1 MTCRRASDLEDFSA
15 RRVAEFQ
22 RVARDREFPVH
33 RRDVLAGISNHAAVF
48 KRQAVGI
55 LEVARLSP
63 SVIDD
68 FGGLYA
74 LGAQLVALLCQ
85 RGRRAGFERKMIE
98 GSGKTEPAVD
108 ARIVFCRHSWNP
120 TRFQKGDTLTAPDIE
135 KDVSEVPAFFDVY
148 RVVDDRLESQNALV
162 KLTGLVQVKRRE
174 ADVRKTSV
182 SHGCRSLG

>member
-1 MTCRRASDLEDFSA
+1 MACRPASDLEDFSA

-22 RVARDREFPVH
+22 RGALDREFPVL
-33 RRDVLAGISNHAAVF
+33 RRGVLAGIANHAAVF

-68 FGGLYA
+68 FGRLYA

-98 GSGKTEPAVD
+98 GSGTPSPRLMPASYSVGTPGTPLG
-108 ARIVFCRHSWNP
+108 S
-120 TRFQKGDTLTAPDIE
+120 
-135 KDVSEVPAFFDVY
+135 
-148 RVVDDRLESQNALV
+148 
-162 KLTGLVQVKRRE
+162 
-174 ADVRKTSV
+174 RKAI
-182 SHGCRSLG
+182 R